1 MIRWSR
7 ALEPSLDLCS
17 LPTPHRIPQCVAG
30 MAFNFS
36 KINLSVPA
44 AQHNAA
50 RPEESQ
56 TDPAASARVETPRP
70 CFEIPQCSPAS

>member
-7 ALEPSLDLCS
+7 ALEPSMDLCS
-17 LPTPHRIPQCVAG
+17 LPSPHRIPQCVAG

-36 KINLSVPA
+36 KIEIPSPA

-50 RPEESQ
+50 RAAGTQ
-56 TDPAASARVETPRP
+56 ADPSAFARVETRRS
-70 CFEIPQCSPAS
+70 CFEIPHCSLAR

>member
-17 LPTPHRIPQCVAG
+17 LPSPHRIPQCVAG

-36 KINLSVPA
+36 KIDLSQCA

-50 RPEESQ
+50 RPAESQ
-56 TDPAASARVETPRP
+56 AGPATSARSEARRP
-70 CFEIPQCSPAS
+70 CFEIPECSLAR

>member
-36 KINLSVPA
+36 KIDLSQCA
-44 AQHNAA
+44 AQHDAA
-50 RPEESQ
+50 RPAESQ
-56 TDPAASARVETPRP
+56 AGPAASARVEARRP
-70 CFEIPQCSPAS
+70 CFEIPECSPAR

>member
-7 ALEPSLDLCS
+7 ALEPSMDLCS
-17 LPTPHRIPQCVAG
+17 LPSPCRILQSVAG

-36 KINLSVPA
+36 KIEISAPA

-50 RPEESQ
+50 RPAGIQ
-56 TDPAASARVETPRP
+56 ADAAAFARVETRRS
-70 CFEIPQCSPAS
+70 CFEIPQCSLAR

>member
-17 LPTPHRIPQCVAG
+17 LPSPHRIPQCVAG

-36 KINLSVPA
+36 KIDLSQCA
-44 AQHNAA
+44 AQQDGTSPA
-50 RPEESQ
+50 ESQ
-56 TDPAASARVETPRP
+56 AGPATSARSEARRP
-70 CFEIPQCSPAS
+70 CFEIPECSLAR

>member
-1 MIRWSR
+1 M
-7 ALEPSLDLCS
+7 DLCS

-36 KINLSVPA
+36 RIELSAPA
-44 AQHNAA
+44 SQLNAA
-50 RPEESQ
+50 TPEESQ
-56 TDPAASARVETPRP
+56 ADPAASAREESRRP

>member
-7 ALEPSLDLCS
+7 ALEPSMDLCS
-17 LPTPHRIPQCVAG
+17 LPSPHRIPQCVAG

-36 KINLSVPA
+36 KIDLSQCA
-44 AQHNAA
+44 TQRNAA

-56 TDPAASARVETPRP
+56 ADPAASARSEARRS
-70 CFEIPQCSPAS
+70 CFEIPECSPAS

>member
-7 ALEPSLDLCS
+7 ALEPSMDLCS
-17 LPTPHRIPQCVAG
+17 LPSPHRIPRSVAG

-36 KINLSVPA
+36 KIELSRPA

-50 RPEESQ
+50 KSAESQ
-56 TDPAASARVETPRP
+56 AGPATSARSEARKP
-70 CFEIPQCSPAS
+70 CFEIPECSLAR